1 MIVMPRSEMNSLLL
15 PSFGTQLNTST
26 ISATPTPRILSNKRK
41 KSYDDDKVIPA
52 SVKRCNSNPSQPETY
67 RLLYK
72 AINTDSDLSD
82 RLPMTFLPN
91 LKLQSDDASIPPKTF
106 NYSCYWPQNDK
117 DVLTSTLY
125 HTFQLYI

>member
-15 PSFGTQLNTST
+15 PSFGAQLNTST
-26 ISATPTPRILSNKRK
+26 VSATPTPRILSNKRK

-72 AINTDSDLSD
+72 AINTDSDLLD
-82 RLPMTFLPN
+82 RLPMTLLPN
-91 LKLQSDDASIPPKTF
+91 RNIQTEDTSIPPKTF
-106 NYSCYWPQNDK
+106 DYSCYWTINDK
-117 DVLTSTLY
+117 DVLKSTLY
-125 HTFQLYI
+125 HTFL